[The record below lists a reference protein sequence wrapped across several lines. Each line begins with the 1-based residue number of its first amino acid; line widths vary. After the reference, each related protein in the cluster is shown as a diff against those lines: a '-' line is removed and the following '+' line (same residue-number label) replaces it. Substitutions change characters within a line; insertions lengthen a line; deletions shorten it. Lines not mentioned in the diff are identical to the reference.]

1 MATKLSPVEEWA
13 IRGMLSAGLG
23 LEEIKNTLN
32 KGPRSKQVEN
42 YIQTID
48 NVYNEEVN
56 QDALMNEWEDAI
68 NDAIKLLKKNGMDF
82 NDAKAAVAGAIAS
95 MDLNNSVPEAKSIY
109 DYLVKNSKKKGSLMV
124 KKSGATIMTSASSAV
139 GDTAKGKKENR
150 KLTNVIFRQKG

>member
-109 DYLVKNSKKKGSLMV
+109 DYLVKNSKKK
-124 KKSGATIMTSASSAV
+124 AA
-139 GDTAKGKKENR
+139 
-150 KLTNVIFRQKG
+150 